1 MLQNILV
8 VSQSRNNQKIRGRL
22 AIVVPHS
29 GQPTETFIRR
39 YAEKL
44 DPGNVVMVHFEHGAE
59 VWGLDAPTYFPE
71 QTFGGSRLM
80 AKAWRGAQKV
90 ARIESLFGD
99 PLMAG
104 SLRRF
109 LRNNNVTAVFSQYL
123 VAGATVQEVV
133 GSLGLRHVVRGH
145 GFDLSSSLEQAE
157 WQRRYLVLE
166 DCAAIVVPTQYQEN
180 RLRVA
185 GLKSVP
191 ICRQPCGIDLPA
203 SNVEQHDG
211 RNEIRVVSAGRMVE
225 KKAPLLAAQAFLKA
239 VEVVPELRMIMVGD
253 GPLRD
258 QVQALCDRH
267 PLGKR
272 VSLIGAL
279 AHEDT
284 LRQIA
289 GADVFLQHSLTD
301 PHTGDQE
308 GAPVAILEAM
318 ARGVP
323 VVSTRHSGIPYL
335 VEENSTGLLSAEGD
349 AAAMAANLI
358 ALAKDAGLR
367 RRMGDAGRM
376 RVEQF
381 TWERE
386 RDLLLD
392 LLSNVAT
399 KE

>member
-1 MLQNILV
+1 MLSSS
-8 VSQSRNNQKIRGRL
+8 SQVRERGRL

-44 DPGNVVMVHFEHGAE
+44 DPGNVVMVHFDHGAE
-59 VWGLDAPTYFPE
+59 AWGLDVPTYFPE
-71 QTFGGSRLM
+71 RTLGGSLLM
-80 AKAWRGAQKV
+80 AKAWRGAQKL
-90 ARIESLFGD
+90 AGIESLFGD

-133 GSLGLRHVVRGH
+133 GSLGLPHVVRGH
-145 GFDLSSSLEQAE
+145 GFDVSSSLEQVE
-157 WQRRYLVLE
+157 WQRRYRVLE
-166 DCAAIVVPTQYQEN
+166 DCTAIVVPTPYQEK
-180 RLRVA
+180 RLRAV
-185 GLKSVP
+185 GLRKVTILS
-191 ICRQPCGIDLPA
+191 QPYGIDLPS
-203 SNVEQHDG
+203 SNAEQDD
-211 RNEIRVVSAGRMVE
+211 RRDEIRVVSAGRMVG
-225 KKAPLLAAQAFLKA
+225 KKAPLLAAQAFLTA
-239 VEVVPELRMIMVGD
+239 ADVVPGLRLTMVGD
-253 GPLRD
+253 GPLRN

-267 PLGKR
+267 PIGDR
-272 VSLIGAL
+272 VSLVGAL
-279 AHEDT
+279 PHDDT

-335 VEENSTGLLSAEGD
+335 VEENATGLLSAEGD

-376 RVEQF
+376 RAEQF

-386 RDLLLD
+386 RNLLLD
-392 LLSNVAT
+392 LLQKSSD
-399 KE
+399 K